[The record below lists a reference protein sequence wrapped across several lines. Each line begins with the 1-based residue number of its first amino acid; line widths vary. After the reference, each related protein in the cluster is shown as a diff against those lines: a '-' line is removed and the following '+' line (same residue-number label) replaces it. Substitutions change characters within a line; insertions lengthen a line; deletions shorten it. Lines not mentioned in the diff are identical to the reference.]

1 MLIYASDLNRLIR
14 AAGMSKREFLRRVE
28 LRNPDLAY
36 KLRCRLGVF
45 EIATAGE
52 LLALRDALKLKA
64 SQITRENK
72 KRRRLRLPKDG
83 LDALSSVVK
92 NEGLRLGEDPLHNL
106 KTALKL
112 AVDNYYLNR
121 LVWLVTRHLELFEN
135 RVKVV
140 GSMLAQWRKELG
152 VTQSE
157 LARRT
162 CLKREVIS
170 LLERG
175 QFQATTPAGERAWS
189 RKVDRVAK
197 ALERIEALRA
207 DQGGGKISKARKT

>member
-1 MLIYASDLNRLIR
+1 
-14 AAGMSKREFLRRVE
+14 MSKREFLRRVE

-52 LLALRDALKLKA
+52 LWALRDALKLSDA
-64 SQITRENK
+64 QITRENE
-72 KRRRLRLPKDG
+72 KRVRLRLPEVRLPEDG

-92 NEGLRLGEDPLHNL
+92 NEGLRLGKDPLHNL

-121 LVWLVTRHLELFEN
+121 LVWLVTHHLELFEN

-175 QFQATTPAGERAWS
+175 QFKATTPAGERAWS

-197 ALERIEALRA
+197 ALERIEALKA
-207 DQGGGKISKARKT
+207 DQGA